1 MRILGTI
8 QNKEFKI
15 TVFTWNERYIAKFE
29 AGAFEQV
36 YKFPASLFEHWEDM
50 GLLFDDNFMEN
61 VRLRFTQ
68 MVADCEASYKRIS
81 ESQQNKNAPL

>member
-36 YKFPASLFEHWEDM
+36 YKFPAGLFENWEDM
-50 GLLFDDNFMEN
+50 GKLFDDRFMEN

-68 MVADCEASYKRIS
+68 MVADCETSYKRFS
-81 ESQQNKNAPL
+81 ESQENKNAPL